1 MKKYL
6 LRMVQ
11 NIPIGGIFRTIKIKA
26 WSEIY
31 GGGVFRD
38 HKKCDKILFIL
49 KFIQQN
55 IIYTTKYNLYSKT

>member
-1 MKKYL
+1 
-6 LRMVQ
+6 MVQ

-38 HKKCDKILFIL
+38 HKKRNKILFIL

-55 IIYTTKYNLYSKT
+55 ITYKAKHNL